1 MEEVNILETK
11 YYDFE
16 ESMLY
21 KYMVYSFQYV
31 NPSLKIGK
39 SKLKFIL
46 FQLGRVVV
54 ALIIWLVIGF
64 AFFYTIETRNSTDA
78 NALTQHNL
86 IFIGRTAGNLWQIFN
101 YNIGLYLFY
110 KFP

>member
-64 AFFYTIETRNSTDA
+64 AFFYTIEIQPT
-78 NALTQHNL
+78 
-86 IFIGRTAGNLWQIFN
+86 
-101 YNIGLYLFY
+101 
-110 KFP
+110 